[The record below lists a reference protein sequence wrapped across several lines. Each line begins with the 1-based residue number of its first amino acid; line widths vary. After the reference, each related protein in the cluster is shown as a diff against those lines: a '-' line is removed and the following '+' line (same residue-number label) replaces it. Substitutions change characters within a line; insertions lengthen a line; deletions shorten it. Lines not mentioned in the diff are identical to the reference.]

1 MSQSIDKALITQF
14 SDMVHNETQQMK
26 ARLRP
31 YVQIKKMEGDNFA
44 YDGLGSVEDQELTGR
59 INKVEFSDIEH
70 NRRKI
75 AKRRFVVTLPID
87 GDDVEGMLLNPEN
100 DYAKAV
106 VAAMERR
113 FDRVA
118 VEAAFADV
126 RTGREF
132 ENTVTFANDGGLTV
146 DATAGLT
153 YEKLLEINQNFLDNE
168 VGCDMPEKFWL
179 SVTGDEHTAL
189 MKEAELTSGDF
200 VRSMAIEQGEMIK
213 AAGMNLIKYGANV
226 KNPLFPEISSERNL
240 IAASARGICV
250 GIAKEIDLKI
260 QERSDY
266 VDVTQVQAIF
276 TLGAVRT
283 EGALIQKVRVTA

>member
-1 MSQSIDKALITQF
+1 MPQSIDKHLITQF
-14 SDMVHNETQQMK
+14 SDMVHNEAQQMK

-31 YVQIKKMEGDNFA
+31 YVEIKKMDGDNFA
-44 YDGLGSVEDQELTGR
+44 YDGLGSVESQELTGR
-59 INKVEFSDIEH
+59 VNKVEFADIEH

-87 GDDVEGMLLNPEN
+87 GDDVEGMLLDPQSM
-100 DYAKAV
+100 YAKV
-106 VAAMERR
+106 IVAEMERR
-113 FDRVA
+113 FDRV
-118 VEAAFADV
+118 VIDAAFADI

-132 ENTVTFANDGGLTV
+132 ENTVTFADDGGLTV

-153 YEKLLEINQNFLDNE
+153 YEKLLEISENFIDNE
-168 VGCDMPEKFWL
+168 VGTEMPEKFWL
-179 SVTGDEHTAL
+179 SITGAEHTAL
-189 MKEAELTSGDF
+189 MKENELTSGDF
-200 VRSMAIEQGEMIK
+200 TRQYAIENGEMVR
-213 AAGMNLIKYGANV
+213 AAGHHLIKYGAGV
-226 KNPLFPEISSERNL
+226 KNPLFPDVSSERNL
-240 IAASARGICV
+240 IAASSRAFCV

-283 EGALIQKVRVTA
+283 EGALVQKVRVTA